1 MGRGGAREL
10 CVYLSVCPSFYS
22 SSSMSISLSDSS
34 QNPSEDKERDSKDSL
49 EPSFAD
55 LEIKKKITLA
65 FAFTH

>member
-1 MGRGGAREL
+1 MTKNKRLILMGRGEHESYA
-10 CVYLSVCPSFYS
+10 SVCLSFYS

-55 LEIKKKITLA
+55 LEI
-65 FAFTH
+65 